1 MPKTAVFKYYCAF
14 CVEFILLPW
23 AGAAED
29 GRRWHLA
36 LWELE
41 CRGYATMDT
50 SLVSR
55 SPPITKRQTSRT
67 GCVSVTLKPG
77 A

>member
-1 MPKTAVFKYYCAF
+1 MPKTAVFKYYYYAF

-41 CRGYATMDT
+41 CPGYATMDT
-50 SLVSR
+50 SLVSGSAPAGLVAELGR
-55 SPPITKRQTSRT
+55 
-67 GCVSVTLKPG
+67 
-77 A
+77 